1 MTIIRNGRPI
11 EVSLAEWPPRKG
23 QTQTAGLLA
32 ELELRMECTPRA
44 ALAVPFD
51 NEQEAK
57 TMRKRLSV
65 MMRARGMAGYMTL
78 AVGKRPDGQIALY
91 VKRGPN
97 WSMPGQAREAKEKD
111 NE

>member
-11 EVSLAEWPPRKG
+11 EVPLAEWPSRKG

-32 ELELRMECTPRA
+32 DLELRLERTPRA